1 MCSAFSQKKTA
12 DWCHSTVPQERLNI
26 SMAVTGDPPGST
38 GGLLHT
44 PLLPWGWWL
53 YRWFREVLW
62 RGRGGPPSALWW
74 PWAQLQWPIAVRGK
88 SHAICPCI
96 SQLDSLK
103 AKTRGKQKD
112 REKIMLCLAHCVMGS
127 CLTCLGQAIHI
138 VHYELKDILT
148 EQFQCSQ
155 KDLLKDLMFY
165 WWSFPYRKHLCF
177 TILQNTL

>member
-1 MCSAFSQKKTA
+1 MPFHSPTRETKHQHGSYWWPSWEHWRPAA
-12 DWCHSTVPQERLNI
+12 HSTVTMGVVIVQMV
-26 SMAVTGDPPGST
+26 S
-38 GGLLHT
+38 GGTLE
-44 PLLPWGWWL
+44 G
-53 YRWFREVLW
+53 V
-62 RGRGGPPSALWW
+62 GGPPSALWW

-88 SHAICPCI
+88 SHAICPYI

-112 REKIMLCLAHCVMGS
+112 REKTMLCLAQCVMGS